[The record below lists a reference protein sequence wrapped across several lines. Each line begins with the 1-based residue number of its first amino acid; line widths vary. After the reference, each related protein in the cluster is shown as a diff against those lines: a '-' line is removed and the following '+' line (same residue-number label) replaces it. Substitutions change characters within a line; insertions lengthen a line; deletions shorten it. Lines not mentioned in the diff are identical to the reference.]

1 MTQKA
6 RTQKART
13 QRAMTQSKCAII
25 TGSAT
30 GVGAAVA
37 IELSGQGY
45 NVLINYNKSEA
56 EAEQTRAAVENAGG
70 QAIVLQGDVADDA
83 ACVAMVEAVISEW
96 GRLDVL
102 VNNAGMTSFTGVG
115 NWDAL
120 TGEVFS
126 RIYDVNVVGAFQM
139 VRAARDALCAN
150 GGGSIVNVS
159 SIAGSLGIGSSVPYI
174 ASKGAMNSMTLHL
187 ARQLAPDIRVNAV
200 CPGLITSRWFRDGIG
215 EDGFQ
220 KVKSGYESSVPLQR
234 ACTPEDVAG
243 AIVWLATATSVITG
257 ELLLMDGGKHLG

>member
-1 MTQKA
+1 MTD
-6 RTQKART
+6 R
-13 QRAMTQSKCAII
+13 KCAII

-37 IELSGQGY
+37 LELGNLGY
-45 NVLINYNKSEA
+45 NVLINYNKSES
-56 EAEQTRAAVENAGG
+56 EAELTRASVAKSGG
-70 QAIVLQGDVADDA
+70 EVVVVQGDVAEDA
-83 ACVAMVEAVISEW
+83 ACVAMVDAALSAW

-102 VNNAGMTSFTGVG
+102 VNNAGMTNFSGVD

-120 TGEVFS
+120 TNEVFS

-139 VRAARDALCAN
+139 VRAAREALSAN

-159 SIAGSLGIGSSVPYI
+159 SIAGALGVGSSIPYI
-174 ASKGAMNSMTLHL
+174 TSKGAMNSLTLHL
-187 ARQLAPDIRVNAV
+187 ARQLAPQIRVNAV

-215 EDGFQ
+215 EEGFQ
-220 KVKSGYESSVPLQR
+220 KVKSRYESAVPLKR
-234 ACTPEDVAG
+234 ACTPEDVSE
-243 AIVWLATATSVITG
+243 AIVWLATATPVITG

>member
-1 MTQKA
+1 MS
-6 RTQKART
+6 
-13 QRAMTQSKCAII
+13 QRARTQSKCAII

-102 VNNAGMTSFTGVG
+102 VNNAGMTSFTGVD

-159 SIAGSLGIGSSVPYI
+159 SIAGSLGIGCLLY
-174 ASKGAMNSMTLHL
+174 
-187 ARQLAPDIRVNAV
+187 
-200 CPGLITSRWFRDGIG
+200 TSPSPRD
-215 EDGFQ
+215 
-220 KVKSGYESSVPLQR
+220 
-234 ACTPEDVAG
+234 
-243 AIVWLATATSVITG
+243 
-257 ELLLMDGGKHLG
+257 

>member
-1 MTQKA
+1 MTQRA
-6 RTQKART
+6 RTQKAR
-13 QRAMTQSKCAII
+13 TQSKCAII

-37 IELSGQGY
+37 IELSEQGY

-102 VNNAGMTSFTGVG
+102 VNNAGMTSFTGVD

-150 GGGSIVNVS
+150 L
-159 SIAGSLGIGSSVPYI
+159 SLIHI
-174 ASKGAMNSMTLHL
+174 
-187 ARQLAPDIRVNAV
+187 
-200 CPGLITSRWFRDGIG
+200 
-215 EDGFQ
+215 
-220 KVKSGYESSVPLQR
+220 
-234 ACTPEDVAG
+234 
-243 AIVWLATATSVITG
+243 
-257 ELLLMDGGKHLG
+257 